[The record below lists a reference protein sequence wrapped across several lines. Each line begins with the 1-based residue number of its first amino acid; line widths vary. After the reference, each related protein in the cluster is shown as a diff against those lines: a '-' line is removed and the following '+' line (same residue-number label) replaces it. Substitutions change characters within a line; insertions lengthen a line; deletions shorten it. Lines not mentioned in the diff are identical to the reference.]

1 MAGQRARAGDFF
13 IEIDIFGTPGKL
25 LYDDI
30 EFVGQYRRRRFA
42 GDLLIVFGKL
52 GIVIGIGDCIPQ
64 CANPLLGRP
73 RRRDKGRGGNSE
85 RPIDLQQ
92 PSIFIGPGK

>member
-13 IEIDIFGTPGKL
+13 IEIDIFGVARKL

-30 EFVGQYRRRRFA
+30 EFVGQYRRGRFA

-52 GIVIGIGDCIPQ
+52 GV
-64 CANPLLGRP
+64 L
-73 RRRDKGRGGNSE
+73 
-85 RPIDLQQ
+85 
-92 PSIFIGPGK
+92 